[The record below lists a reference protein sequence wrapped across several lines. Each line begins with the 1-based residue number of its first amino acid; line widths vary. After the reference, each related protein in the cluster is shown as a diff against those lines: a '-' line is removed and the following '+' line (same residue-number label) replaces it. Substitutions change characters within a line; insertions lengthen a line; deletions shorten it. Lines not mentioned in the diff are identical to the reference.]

1 MATIQYARLYPDTT
15 QLQAKDGHNLTA
27 GWVEVYLAG
36 TDDPATTY
44 ADFNGTVNPQRIIV
58 DDNGRFCAIVD
69 KSKAYRVEV
78 YDADGML
85 QWTTEP
91 VWCTGN
97 AGAGMSVTRVVST
110 DGSIA
115 VEENIDGSERTY
127 DLSIAP
133 SDSDEFLEWIKCS
146 EEDCGSTWY
155 PVYQAGTMET
165 EAGQGIKVHAGQLY
179 HFTNTFYVD
188 PNGTGINYDTFKV
201 TMYCND
207 EIVDE
212 RDFDIDSSLND
223 MVMCEFSTDLIPEAD
238 GVVYYKLTI
247 PSTCEVTAEVQCHRI
262 YSGINAV
269 PDTCATK
276 QWVQET
282 FDYNMAEKISYSALE
297 YNDNGDISGIS
308 GSAIAGGLDSAA
320 VSSIASSYAESAISS
335 ISGWSGDF
343 SSISSKIDWSSS
355 GVFQPSG
362 DYAYNSSL
370 SSKVDQSAFEQC
382 CDEVHS
388 ALDEKLDKSASG
400 EFQPSGQYVYESSY
414 SSFSSEVTNNISSLS
429 SNVSGISADMSAYV
443 PFSGLEGE
451 GGKVTGISGSAFKG
465 HEYTGISPVVVDN
478 TADTISVEHR
488 TLCVDSTM
496 TAYNSGSSAVIGVN
510 VAGLDLSSKM
520 DASASSL
527 FYSTSNPSG
536 FITGVDLTPY
546 QLTADMSAYA
556 HESSLSSKLD
566 ASASSDFM
574 STSERADYLPASA
587 SADLFTGVHTD
598 SSLTGN
604 GLSSS
609 PLGVERVNVKFASG
623 LATGISGDSV
633 VVSAD
638 ANYFSSYATTSYVD
652 ESVSS
657 KLDASA
663 SSEFYPSSNPS
674 GFLTA
679 HQSLAG
685 YATES
690 YVDSAV
696 SGKLDATA
704 YDSAEFYTTSN
715 PSGFIDAASA
725 SSIASAYQIVSATA
739 TQLNAGTAY
748 LTSVNDTPISAARA
762 GNAANASLANSA
774 WYDGT
779 GRLISALP
787 DEATVSSIAS
797 AYAESAASSKQDT
810 LTFDW
815 DADSAISSING
826 SALAG
831 QGGSGGSPIVVTGT
845 AWDSSTSAYV
855 YDLSSN
861 LSAAESHV
869 YSSQMDGQ
877 LNYINK
883 FFDDSSNAYRL
894 EAALIRAGAEQ
905 YAMGWSSRFV
915 YMPGRS
921 MWTTADDA
929 TGLFAPL
936 QYATGAC
943 LAMSAGKYFKAYY
956 KGNEWFVADNRYG
969 YARGEVHNSRGCR
982 VIVEHT
988 AGSWA
993 ALSAKN
999 SDANVTLNNG
1009 KFYST
1014 AKMAVANSQ
1023 AYVQVQRGNSDSKYN
1038 SATLDTDYLKFYNGM
1053 TTGYVDPEDTASG
1066 TAYMPAE
1073 TEYIYISSIP
1083 YWNGKMDSAE
1093 MSAYVAKSA
1102 YDDLYSAFTALSGV
1116 ISTYSGWFSDLSSIS
1131 AKVNNSAIGVIE

>member
-36 TDDPATTY
+36 TDDPAVTY
-44 ADFNGTVNPQRIIV
+44 ADFNGTRNPQRIVV

-97 AGAGMSVTRVVST
+97 AGAGISVTKVVST

-127 DLSIAP
+127 DISIAP
-133 SDSDEFLEWIKCS
+133 SNSDEFLEWIKCS

-188 PNGTGINYDTFKV
+188 PDGTGINYDTFRV

-207 EIVDE
+207 EVVDV

-223 MVMCEFSTDLIPEAD
+223 SVMCEFSTDLIPEAD

-276 QWVQET
+276 QWVQDT
-282 FDYNMAEKISYSALE
+282 LDYNMSEKISYSALE
-297 YNDNGDISGIS
+297 YNGSGYISGIS

-362 DYAYNSSL
+362 DYQTAGDYAYNSSL
-370 SSKVDQSAFEQC
+370 SSKADQSAFEQC

-429 SNVSGISADMSAYV
+429 SNVSGMSADMSAYV

-465 HEYTGISPVVVDN
+465 HEYTGISPVTVDN

-527 FYSTSNPSG
+527 FYPMDNPSG
-536 FITGVDLTPY
+536 YITGVDLTPY

-556 HESSLSSKLD
+556 YESSLSAKLD
-566 ASASSDFM
+566 ASAS
-574 STSERADYLPASA
+574 
-587 SADLFTGVHTD
+587 G
-598 SSLTGN
+598 
-604 GLSSS
+604 
-609 PLGVERVNVKFASG
+609 
-623 LATGISGDSV
+623 
-633 VVSAD
+633 
-638 ANYFSSYATTSYVD
+638 
-652 ESVSS
+652 
-657 KLDASA
+657 
-663 SSEFYPSSNPS
+663 EFYSTSNPS

-685 YATES
+685 YATEAYVDS
-690 YVDSAV
+690 SVSSKLDTTAFSTVSGDFLTSHQSLAGYATESYVDSAVSGKLDVTASSQFLTSLPDDLAYTSDVASAVSGKLDASASSEFYPMTGNPSGFLTAHQSLAGYATETYVDSAV

-704 YDSAEFYTTSN
+704 YDSAEFYTTAN
-715 PSGFIDAASA
+715 ESGFVD
-725 SSIASAYQIVSATA
+725 
-739 TQLNAGTAY
+739 
-748 LTSVNDTPISAARA
+748 
-762 GNAANASLANSA
+762 
-774 WYDGT
+774 
-779 GRLISALP
+779 
-787 DEATVSSIAS
+787 
-797 AYAESAASSKQDT
+797 
-810 LTFDW
+810 
-815 DADSAISSING
+815 
-826 SALAG
+826 
-831 QGGSGGSPIVVTGT
+831 
-845 AWDSSTSAYV
+845 SAYV
-855 YDLSSN
+855 EGQVSGKQDV
-861 LSAAESHV
+861 SA
-869 YSSQMDGQ
+869 MT
-877 LNYINK
+877 
-883 FFDDSSNAYRL
+883 AY
-894 EAALIRAGAEQ
+894 Q
-905 YAMGWSSRFV
+905 
-915 YMPGRS
+915 
-921 MWTTADDA
+921 
-929 TGLFAPL
+929 
-936 QYATGAC
+936 
-943 LAMSAGKYFKAYY
+943 
-956 KGNEWFVADNRYG
+956 
-969 YARGEVHNSRGCR
+969 EVS
-982 VIVEHT
+982 
-988 AGSWA
+988 
-993 ALSAKN
+993 
-999 SDANVTLNNG
+999 
-1009 KFYST
+1009 
-1014 AKMAVANSQ
+1014 
-1023 AYVQVQRGNSDSKYN
+1023 
-1038 SATLDTDYLKFYNGM
+1038 GM
-1053 TTGYVDPEDTASG
+1053 TAYQPVGDYQPSG
-1066 TAYMPAE
+1066 D
-1073 TEYIYISSIP
+1073 YIYV
-1083 YWNGKMDSAE
+1083 SA
-1093 MSAYVAKSA
+1093 
-1102 YDDLYSAFTALSGV
+1102 L
-1116 ISTYSGWFSDLSSIS
+1116 GW
-1131 AKVNNSAIGVIE
+1131 AEV

>member
-44 ADFNGTVNPQRIIV
+44 ADFNGTVNPQKIIV

-97 AGAGMSVTRVVST
+97 AGAGMSVTRVIST

-115 VEENIDGSERTY
+115 VEENVDGSERTY

-201 TMYCND
+201 RMYCND
-207 EIVDE
+207 AIVDE
-212 RDFDIDSSLND
+212 RDFDIDSSLTD
-223 MVMCEFSTDLIPEAD
+223 VVMCEFSTDLIPEAD

-247 PSTCEVTAEVQCHRI
+247 PSTCDVSAEVQCHRI

-282 FDYNMAEKISYSALE
+282 FDYNLSGKVDYSAIE
-297 YNDNGDISGIS
+297 YNQDNEITGIS
-308 GSAIAGGLDSAA
+308 GSAIAAASIDSAF
-320 VSSIASSYAESAISS
+320 VSGVASAYAESAISS

-355 GVFQPSG
+355 GIFQPSG
-362 DYAYNSSL
+362 SYVSS
-370 SSKVDQSAFEQC
+370 
-382 CDEVHS
+382 
-388 ALDEKLDKSASG
+388 
-400 EFQPSGQYVYESSY
+400 
-414 SSFSSEVTNNISSLS
+414 T
-429 SNVSGISADMSAYV
+429 DMSAYV

-478 TADTISVEHR
+478 TADTIAVEHR

-527 FYSTSNPSG
+527 FYSTSNPSS

-566 ASASSDFM
+566 ASASSNFM
-574 STSERADYLPASA
+574 STSERADYLPSSA

-609 PLGVERVNVKFASG
+609 PLGVERVDVKFVSG
-623 LATGISGDSV
+623 IATGLSGNSV

-638 ANYFSSYATTSYVD
+638 ANYFSGYATTSYVD
-652 ESVSS
+652 ASVSS

-663 SSEFYPSSNPS
+663 SGEFYPSSNPS

-685 YATES
+685 YATEAYVDS
-690 YVDSAV
+690 SVSSKLDTTAFSTVSGDFLTSHQSLAGYATESYVDSAVSGKLDVTASSQFLTSLPDDLAYTSDVASAVSGKMDKSESSSFYPMDSNPSGYLTAHQSLAGYATETYVDSAV

-725 SSIASAYQIVSATA
+725 SAIASAYQVVSSIGTSQNGQTSIV
-739 TQLNAGTAY
+739 
-748 LTSVNDTPISAARA
+748 TSINSQKISAAYA
-762 GNAANASLANSA
+762 DMANKAFK
-774 WYDGT
+774 DGT
-779 GRLISALP
+779 GRTISALP
-787 DEATVSSIAS
+787 DSASVSAIAS
-797 AYAESAASSKQDT
+797 SYAESAVSGKQD
-810 LTFDW
+810 
-815 DADSAISSING
+815 ASAMTAYQPAGDYQPSGDYIYV
-826 SALAG
+826 SALG
-831 QGGSGGSPIVVTGT
+831 
-845 AWDSSTSAYV
+845 W
-855 YDLSSN
+855 
-861 LSAAESHV
+861 AEV
-869 YSSQMDGQ
+869 
-877 LNYINK
+877 
-883 FFDDSSNAYRL
+883 
-894 EAALIRAGAEQ
+894 
-905 YAMGWSSRFV
+905 
-915 YMPGRS
+915 
-921 MWTTADDA
+921 
-929 TGLFAPL
+929 
-936 QYATGAC
+936 
-943 LAMSAGKYFKAYY
+943 
-956 KGNEWFVADNRYG
+956 
-969 YARGEVHNSRGCR
+969 
-982 VIVEHT
+982 
-988 AGSWA
+988 
-993 ALSAKN
+993 
-999 SDANVTLNNG
+999 
-1009 KFYST
+1009 
-1014 AKMAVANSQ
+1014 
-1023 AYVQVQRGNSDSKYN
+1023 
-1038 SATLDTDYLKFYNGM
+1038 
-1053 TTGYVDPEDTASG
+1053 
-1066 TAYMPAE
+1066 
-1073 TEYIYISSIP
+1073 
-1083 YWNGKMDSAE
+1083 
-1093 MSAYVAKSA
+1093 
-1102 YDDLYSAFTALSGV
+1102 
-1116 ISTYSGWFSDLSSIS
+1116 
-1131 AKVNNSAIGVIE
+1131 